1 MAFGGER
8 EFLIGEI
15 AELQRQQ
22 LNMHQEA
29 KLHDWSPE
37 QSALAFDTRFARI
50 AWLMHELAKLDGGES
65 GP

>member
-1 MAFGGER
+1 MAFRGER

-29 KLHDWSPE
+29 KLHDWTPK
-37 QSALAFDTRFARI
+37 QSALAFDTKFARI
-50 AWLMHELAKLDGGES
+50 SWLMHELAKLDEGES
-65 GP
+65 EP